1 MGAHARLTL
10 IGLTAAALALG
21 ALACTTPVLRQ
32 SLVGTPRVPSTR
44 RAFESLAPAATP
56 SGVSLILDNAAS
68 WAARW
73 EMVADAK
80 ESIDAT
86 YFIVEDDIYGAA
98 FLGHLYVKARQGVR
112 VRLLLDGRGSVALT
126 MPLLGRDLLQE
137 LAETGNAEVWV
148 FNPPM
153 PQLLRSVWERSFLP
167 MSSGTHQKTLV
178 VDGQLA
184 LTGGRNLSRAYFS
197 TTNEDA
203 GAMVD
208 ADVLVDGP
216 AVLDVRASM
225 ERELASK
232 TLARIWPDAV
242 NLSSQ
247 RAELTMLHAAMDAWV
262 KGAVPSAPAQAA
274 AAALQATALAALDA
288 PPVPAELEHVRLHLA
303 ELVRAQGIWGTRP
316 LGAQPRDVG
325 EVKVVASAS
334 RADELDDAAVDAFVR
349 ALAGA
354 RKDVVL
360 VSPYFVITPRL
371 QRALEQAARRGVA
384 ITLVTNSPLSSDNP
398 VAEALMLDTWPL
410 IEARVPT
417 LRIFAKRTRHLLHRK
432 LAMFDDELSFAGTF
446 NLDPF
451 SMHMN
456 SEMIVA
462 VWSKTLNRRMRDE
475 VDRLLAGAEFV
486 EYRIVKDAKGKARRY
501 PARHARAG
509 QPVVAYGPRDH
520 VPPRDI
526 VGLENLR
533 ELMLSIRAAW
543 DFQVVVD

>member
-1 MGAHARLTL
+1 M
-10 IGLTAAALALG
+10 ALALG
-21 ALACTTPVLRQ
+21 VVACTTPVLRQ
-32 SLVGTPRVPSTR
+32 SLVGTPRMPSTR
-44 RAFESLAPAATP
+44 RAFESLAPVVST
-56 SGVSLILDNAAS
+56 SGVSLILDNAES

-73 EMVADAK
+73 ELVADAR
-80 ESIDAT
+80 ESIDAS

-98 FLGHLYVKARQGVR
+98 FLAHLYVKARQGVR

-126 MPLLGRDLLQE
+126 LPLFGRDLLQE

-153 PQLLRSVWERSFLP
+153 PQLVRSLWERSFLP

-184 LTGGRNLSRAYFS
+184 LTGGRNLSRAYFGAAA
-197 TTNEDA
+197 EA
-203 GAMVD
+203 PEAMVD

-216 AVLDVRASM
+216 AVQDVRASM
-225 ERELASK
+225 ERELSSK
-232 TLARIWPDAV
+232 TVARIWPDPV
-242 NLSSQ
+242 NLTSQ
-247 RAELTMLHAAMDAWV
+247 HAELTMLFAAMNAWV
-262 KGAVPSAPAQAA
+262 RGAVPQAPPEAA
-274 AAALQATALAALDA
+274 VAALESAALAALA
-288 PPVPAELEHVRLHLA
+288 TPVEPTELEHVRLHLA
-303 ELVRAQGIWGTRP
+303 ELARAQAIWRTAP
-316 LGAQPRDVG
+316 LVPQPRDVG

-354 RKDVVL
+354 RHDVVL
-360 VSPYFVITPRL
+360 VSPYFVVTPRL
-371 QRALEQAARRGVA
+371 LRALEQAARRGVT

-398 VAEALMLDTWPL
+398 VAEALMLDTWPV

-432 LAMFDDELSFAGTF
+432 LAMFDDALCFTGTF

-462 VWSKTLNRRMRDE
+462 VWSEALNRRLRDE
-475 VDRLLAGAEFV
+475 VDRLLDGNEFV

-501 PARHARAG
+501 PARHPRAG

-520 VPPRDI
+520 VPPKDI
-526 VGLENLR
+526 AALERLR
-533 ELMLSIRAAW
+533 ELMLSIRSAW